1 MDRVKKIIESN
12 EMVVHLE
19 TIEGIYWPVRLIR
32 RYVDTRGVVDVLT
45 NHFLELKKN

>member
-19 TIEGIYWPVRLIR
+19 TIEGIYRQVGRLDDMLMQE
-32 RYVDTRGVVDVLT
+32 VLLT

>member
-19 TIEGIYWPVRLIR
+19 TIDGIYWQGRSIR
-32 RYVDTRGVVDVLT
+32 RV
-45 NHFLELKKN
+45 E